1 MPEAPVLTLEALPPP
16 VRDALQQLVL
26 ALLDTVRPA
35 VMPAVVDFMH
45 QVEGG
50 RAGPVPADAAR
61 YPRSATEVLVLD
73 TLAAHA
79 PLPAAALRPSSRF
92 AAQIAAV
99 CRPEEERG

>member
-1 MPEAPVLTLEALPPP
+1 
-16 VRDALQQLVL
+16 
-26 ALLDTVRPA
+26 
-35 VMPAVVDFMH
+35 
-45 QVEGG
+45 
-50 RAGPVPADAAR
+50 
-61 YPRSATEVLVLD
+61 VLVLD